1 MRVVIAG
8 GGTGGHLFPG
18 LAVARTLQRQ
28 RPDAEIHWLG
38 GQRGIEREIIPNEG
52 YPLTLLAAPSL
63 RVSAAGLLASLRDGI
78 ALARSIPQAIRYL
91 RRVRPDVLFSTGG
104 YIAIPALLAAAVTR
118 TPSLIW
124 EGNVQAGRSN
134 RLVAPLASARA
145 LAWRSTAERAPWNR
159 PDTHVTGTPVRD
171 FEGRDRNAARNRLGI
186 PRAVPLLLVFGG
198 SQRVLRFES
207 ALAGSLP
214 ELLDEWQ
221 VLHVAADGL
230 DRAEAIRAA
239 LPEALCSRYMPVR
252 FLHGGAMEDALVSA
266 DLLLGRAGASTLAE
280 AAALGLPS
288 IIVPYPYAGGH
299 QRANAR
305 ELVAVGGAVMI
316 EDADLTPAL
325 LLREVAQMSAVPVR
339 QRMGAA
345 AASLAQPEAAEEL
358 AEILM
363 RLGRRE

>member
-18 LAVARTLQRQ
+18 FAVARSLQRQ

-38 GQRGIEREIIPNEG
+38 GQRGIECDLLPLEG
-52 YPLTLLAAPSL
+52 YPLSLLVAPSL
-63 RVSAAGLLASLRDGI
+63 RVSAGGLLASLRDAV

-104 YIAIPALLAAAVTR
+104 YIAIPALIAAAVTR

-145 LAWRSTAERAPWNR
+145 VAWTSTAARSPWNR
-159 PDTHVTGTPVRD
+159 PDTFVTGTPVRS
-171 FEGRDRNAARNRLGI
+171 FEGRDRNAARARLGLL
-186 PRAVPLLLVFGG
+186 PDAPLLLVFGG
-198 SQRVLRFES
+198 SQRVMRFES

-214 ELLDEWQ
+214 ELLRGWQ

-230 DRAEAIRAA
+230 DRAEAMRAA
-239 LPEALCSRYMPVR
+239 LPDALRTRYLPVP
-252 FLHGGAMEDALVSA
+252 FLQGGAMEDALVSA

-305 ELVAVGGAVMI
+305 ELAAVGGAIVV
-316 EDADLTPAL
+316 DDGALTPEL
-325 LLREVAQMSAVPVR
+325 LQREVAKFASASVR
-339 QRMGAA
+339 QRVGAA
-345 AASLAQPEAAEEL
+345 AASLAQPEAAQKI
-358 AEILM
+358 AEILL
-363 RLGRRE
+363 RLARRR

>member
-38 GQRGIEREIIPNEG
+38 GQRGIEREIIPIEG

-63 RVSAAGLLASLRDGI
+63 RVSAAGPLANLRDAL

-104 YIAIPALLAAAVTR
+104 YIAIPALLAAVVTR

-145 LAWRSTAERAPWNR
+145 IAWPSTAEQAPWNR
-159 PDTHVTGTPVRD
+159 PNTYVTGTPVRS
-171 FEGRDRNAARNRLGI
+171 FEGRDRSAARGRLGI
-186 PRAVPLLLVFGG
+186 TSDAPLLLIFGG
-198 SQRVLRFES
+198 SQRVLRFEG

-214 ELLDEWQ
+214 ELLGQWQ

-239 LPEALCSRYMPVR
+239 LPEALQSRYRPVR
-252 FLHGGAMEDALVSA
+252 FLQGGAMEDALISA

-280 AAALGLPS
+280 VAALGLPS

-299 QRANAR
+299 QRANAK
-305 ELVAVGGAVMI
+305 ELAAVGGAIVI
-316 EDADLTPAL
+316 DDAALTPEL
-325 LLREVAQMSAVPVR
+325 LQREVAQMSEAAVR
-339 QRMGAA
+339 QRVGAA
-345 AASLAQPEAAEEL
+345 AASLARPGSAEEI
-358 AEILM
+358 AEILL
-363 RLGRRE
+363 RLGRRG